1 MKVLL
6 HSDMQNAI
14 QKSGVGRAM
23 MHQQMALEAEGIDY
37 TLDKNEPYDIAHINT
52 VFPQSL
58 IKAKKSKRQGKTVI
72 FHAHST
78 AEDFRN
84 SFMFSNT
91 VAPLFKRWIK
101 QCYSTSDLILTPSQ
115 YSKELLTNY
124 AMTPP
129 IEVISN
135 GIDLKFWGASENEIS
150 SFKQKYQKNPNK
162 KLVVAVGLPIKRKGI
177 LDFVELAK
185 RMPEHEFI
193 WFGYSNPKFLP
204 KDIKEAWETK
214 LPNLTFAGY
223 VERNTLR
230 IAYKA
235 SALYLFLTYEETEGI
250 VLLEALASK
259 TNVLVRDIP
268 VFGPPMIDGRNIYK
282 ASTIDGFESKIRNI
296 LNGNLPTLA
305 YRGYKIA
312 QKRSIE
318 NVGRQL
324 RSYYEK
330 AYKIKEGTK

>member
-23 MHQQMALEAEGIDY
+23 LHQQMALKAEGIEY
-37 TLDKNEPYDIAHINT
+37 TLDKNEPHDIVHINT

-58 IKAKKSKRQGKTVI
+58 IRAKKSKRQGKTVI

-78 AEDFRN
+78 EEDFRN
-84 SFMFSNT
+84 SFMFSNA
-91 VAPLFKRWIK
+91 VSPLFKQWIK

-124 AMTPP
+124 SMNPP

-135 GIDLKFWGASENEIS
+135 GIDLKFWRTSKNETS
-150 SFKQKYQKNPNK
+150 FFKQKYQKNPSK
-162 KLVVAVGLPIKRKGI
+162 KLIIAVGLPIKRKGI

-185 RMPEHEFI
+185 RMPEYEFI

-204 KDIKEAWETK
+204 KEVKEAWETN

-223 VERNTLR
+223 VERDTLR
-230 IAYKA
+230 VAYRA
-235 SALYLFLTYEETEGI
+235 SDLYLFLTHEETEGI

-268 VFGPPMIDGRNIYK
+268 VFGPPMIDGKNIYK
-282 ASTIDGFESKIRNI
+282 ASTIGEFESKIRNI
-296 LNGNLPTLA
+296 LGGNLPSLA

-324 RSYYEK
+324 RFYYEE
-330 AYKIKEGTK
+330 AYKLNNK